1 MKVFALNSTLTRKNQ
16 FQTHMTFFFLWDI
29 FSHLYISLENNNN
42 KKNKKM
48 NGCFFC
54 PMKLQ
59 RRMTGASKEIQ
70 EQHES
75 SPYNVCINYIFPL
88 KPYISLV

>member
-1 MKVFALNSTLTRKNQ
+1 
-16 FQTHMTFFFLWDI
+16 
-29 FSHLYISLENNNN
+29 
-42 KKNKKM
+42 M

-75 SPYNVCINYIFPL
+75 SPYNVYINYIFPL
-88 KPYISLV
+88 KPYISLVWWTDVFFAFMVLLLEP